1 MHKKQVLASLVKIAN
16 EFDNQGEFEFADIL
30 TQVGVRI
37 AQWDDEGFGEHH
49 ERYEDE
55 LGNHEMNE
63 LTRDHWLDDEEREP
77 EEDEGAYYRDI
88 DSAVS
93 DVHSQQV
100 SGMNETFY
108 VFQNDEG
115 LLYAVPD
122 STHTQSHDQFVKAI
136 PPMTQDELAAY
147 VSYQHQ
153 KYEDHSHETPLGMEL
168 DDQPDPM
175 DY

>member
-1 MHKKQVLASLVKIAN
+1 MNKKQVLASLVKIAN

-37 AQWDDEGFGEHH
+37 AQWDDEGFGGGDH

-63 LTRDHWLDDEEREP
+63 LTRDHWLDDHDEP
-77 EEDEGAYYRDI
+77 EEEEGSFYRDI

-93 DVHSQQV
+93 DIHSQQV
-100 SGMNETFY
+100 AGMNETFY

-122 STHTQSHDQFVKAI
+122 STHTQSHDQFVKAV
-136 PPMTQDELAAY
+136 PAMTKEELAAY
-147 VSYQHQ
+147 VDYQRQ
-153 KYEDHSHETPLGMEL
+153 QYEDIPGETPLGMEL
-168 DDQPDPM
+168 DDPHDPM